1 MISSKLRR
9 PERRVLHLVGAQ
21 VLINGIGIRDDL
33 RDQPLRFA
41 SSRPAGRTKA
51 GADHQEVIAGL
62 GVTSAIQSLDG
73 NLKSV
78 RPVAHRL
85 HGAAHLDSNRSGGLL
100 AAARSRS

>member
-73 NLKSV
+73 MLELANATEADHAGRLSV
-78 RPVAHRL
+78 AVINTE
-85 HGAAHLDSNRSGGLL
+85 SS
-100 AAARSRS
+100 